1 MLPTNGIYQIMIG
14 TWGTASLFQII
25 FNLIAFISG
34 TLLCVIHYRLE
45 TEHRRNDQFLLGLKV
60 FGLMALM
67 LISNLICQVFD
78 GFSGCYHSFS
88 SPDGLHTIV
97 VGEEQI
103 IHHVTI
109 TVYERLNPLII
120 CSRDSD
126 VTDSTNKPIEDENS
140 FPGTYTVPDGWI
152 QWEEVSQDG
161 VYAYIEKGHEEDLF
175 PDNIAIRTGE
185 NPYSLEDHVSFR
197 EAILQQLAMQLNGE
211 DVEVTGSG
219 SNTAQGYILYTFTI
233 EDPDGM
239 ITRQYYIL
247 QDYSFCLVQVTS
259 FTGSENESIFEA
271 AQSIVDSFVWNEDN
285 KQEE

>member
-1 MLPTNGIYQIMIG
+1 MVLDFRLSSQTIDEKTVKKSRFILYVAFSLCFIWPFINLAVLMLPTNGIYQIMIG

-60 FGLMALM
+60 FGLLALM

-78 GFSGCYHSFS
+78 GLSGCYHSFS

-126 VTDSTNKPIEDENS
+126 ITDSTNKPIEENDYS
-140 FPGTYTVPDGWI
+140 VVWYEDSVAFFFDDG
-152 QWEEVSQDG
+152 
-161 VYAYIEKGHEEDLF
+161 EKSIL
-175 PDNIAIRTGE
+175 
-185 NPYSLEDHVSFR
+185 VSF
-197 EAILQQLAMQLNGE
+197 
-211 DVEVTGSG
+211 D
-219 SNTAQGYILYTFTI
+219 
-233 EDPDGM
+233 
-239 ITRQYYIL
+239 
-247 QDYSFCLVQVTS
+247 
-259 FTGSENESIFEA
+259 
-271 AQSIVDSFVWNEDN
+271 
-285 KQEE
+285 

>member
-1 MLPTNGIYQIMIG
+1 MKKMAIILGIML
-14 TWGTASLFQII
+14 
-25 FNLIAFISG
+25 
-34 TLLCVIHYRLE
+34 LL
-45 TEHRRNDQFLLGLKV
+45 
-60 FGLMALM
+60 
-67 LISNLICQVFD
+67 
-78 GFSGCYHSFS
+78 SGCSTNVDTNLRDQNNS
-88 SPDGLHTIV
+88 TSENSV
-97 VGEEQI
+97 VDQSE
-103 IHHVTI
+103 
-109 TVYERLNPLII
+109 
-120 CSRDSD
+120 SSD
-126 VTDSTNKPIEDENS
+126 VEVDENS

-161 VYAYIEKGHEEDLF
+161 VYAYIEKGHKEDLF

-247 QDYSFCLVQVTS
+247 QDYGFCLVQVTS